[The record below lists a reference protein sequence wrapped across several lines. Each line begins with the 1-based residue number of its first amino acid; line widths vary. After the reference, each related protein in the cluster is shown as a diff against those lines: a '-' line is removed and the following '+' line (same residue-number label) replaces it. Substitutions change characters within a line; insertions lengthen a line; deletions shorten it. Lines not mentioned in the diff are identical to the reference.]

1 MRHFRFQIAVRVGLL
16 TATLALALYLGLAT
30 GAYGVAM
37 IVGVAGVWQV
47 WRLIVYLEKTNRDLS
62 RLLRAIRYA
71 DFAQGFTPS
80 VTGSGFDDLSAAFG
94 EVMEDFRKAR
104 AEKEEHVRYL
114 QTVVQHVGMG
124 LISFQEDGTV
134 GLLNNAAKRLLRIR
148 YLKNVKALAGF
159 SPALVEAMLRL
170 RSGEKALVKVV
181 DGDDLLQLSIYAT
194 TFRLRDQ
201 HFTLVSLHNIQSE
214 LEAQEFEA
222 WQKLTRV
229 LTHEIMN
236 SITPIASL
244 ASTVR
249 ELVAEPDGGQANGFT
264 PETLQDVRGA
274 VQTIERRSQ
283 NLLHFVQDYRRLTRV
298 PHPNLRIFPVAD
310 LFENLQRLFQ
320 PELEARNIAFRC
332 TLDPP
337 GLDLTADPELI
348 EQALINLVRNAVEAV
363 EGRPEACI
371 TLAASL
377 NERSRPVIQVV
388 DNGPGIIPEALDKLF
403 IPFFTTKK
411 DGSGIGLSL
420 SRQIMRQHGGSLTAV
435 SEPERRTVFT
445 LRF

>member
-1 MRHFRFQIAVRVGLL
+1 MRHFRLQIVLRVGLMTL
-16 TATLALALYLGLAT
+16 TLAAALYLGL
-30 GAYGVAM
+30 GWHAYGGAVLLGV
-37 IVGVAGVWQV
+37 VGVFLVY
-47 WRLIVYLEKTNRDLS
+47 RLTVYLEKTNRDLS
-62 RLLRAIRYA
+62 RLLRSIRYA
-71 DFAQGFTPS
+71 DFAQGFTS
-80 VTGSGFDDLSAAFG
+80 TVRGSGFEELSAAFG
-94 EVMEDFRKAR
+94 EVMADFRKAR
-104 AEKEEHVRYL
+104 TEKEEHARYL
-114 QTVVQHVGMG
+114 QTVIQHVGMG
-124 LISFQEDGTV
+124 LISFREDGTV
-134 GLLNNAAKRLLRIR
+134 DLLNNAAKRLLRIR
-148 YLKNVKALAGF
+148 YLKNVKALVGF
-159 SPALVEAMLRL
+159 SPALVETMLHL

-201 HFTLVSLHNIQSE
+201 LYTLVSLQNIQSE

-249 ELVAEPDGGQANGFT
+249 DLVAEPDGLPDGFN

-298 PHPNLRIFPVAD
+298 PHPNLHIFPIKD
-310 LFENLQRLFQ
+310 LFQNLQRLFQ
-320 PELEARNIAFRC
+320 PEIEASNIRFRY

-348 EQALINLVRNAVEAV
+348 EQALINLIRNAMEAV
-363 EGRPEACI
+363 EGRSEAAI

-377 NERSRPVIQVV
+377 NERSRPVIQVI